1 MKIILFLVL
10 CVLTFQGHLS
20 YRNKVGEGKYRI
32 TSNKPNQKDVNG
44 IEVTFK
50 NGNVQFHG
58 CNSNIGTYK
67 EKPENLL

>member
-50 NGNVQFHG
+50 NAIIDACF
-58 CNSNIGTYK
+58 Y
-67 EKPENLL
+67 LLFPSYHSH